1 MRHTWPLFLLAIVLV
16 IGGVGAT
23 YYERLKLQFA
33 NAPAKPRALAPGTAA
48 SYHGWT
54 YTHSSNQN
62 TVVKI
67 SADDVQ
73 EMDGKE
79 ELTGLVLDIYKK
91 ESDEYDHVRSAK
103 AEFDIASG
111 MLYSDGDVDITLG
124 MKPNEP
130 PSGKLMSIHS
140 SGVHVESKTGKATT
154 DRLAIFHFDRGEG
167 HAVGADYDPDTR
179 ELKMHSDVELIWR
192 GSDPKTIPMKIQAG
206 DLYYKERE
214 QKVYLEPWSKLT
226 RDTLT
231 LEAGPAEVTLAS
243 GGILQHVET
252 TNAHG
257 TDKRPARDID
267 YIAKQLTVDFNDSN
281 QIQHITG
288 TDDAHVVST
297 AETTVTTLTADKVVM
312 DFNTDGD
319 DSLLQ
324 KADATGHG
332 YMESKPVLKP
342 GVDPSDTRILKSEVI
357 HAKMR
362 QGGQELE
369 SVETDT
375 PAAIEF
381 IPSKP
386 ENPHR
391 WMNGER
397 ISILYAAKN
406 QIQTV
411 RSHAVT
417 TRTEKPKLPNQK
429 EAPAPELTWSNE
441 LLATFQPNS
450 SQLATLDQWN
460 NFRYQ
465 EGDRRAKADRAAL
478 DQQKNKINLT
488 GSARVWDA
496 TGSADADKILLDQAS
511 GDMLAEG
518 NVRSTRLPDKN
529 NNKDDSQGGGMLS
542 EDEPLNARAAKM
554 QTSDN
559 NLQVRYEGHAV
570 LWQGANRL
578 EADLVEIDR
587 DNSTLKAHNH
597 VVSQL
602 LDKKKDD
609 SESKG
614 SDPKGSDAKSG
625 GTKGTGSSSSQAKNG
640 ANAKTTAQGKSGTA
654 KTSDPGKGGDPAKS
668 ATNDPGHVFTIVRA
682 TDLDY
687 DDQKRIANYK
697 NGVELERM
705 NMKVKAQEIRAFL
718 RNDSNDSSLDHA
730 FAEGKVEV
738 VETAPGRQR
747 HGSSDHA
754 EYYPDDSKVILE
766 GGKPQFVD
774 SVRGS
779 TQGEKLTWF
788 SDEDRLVV
796 DGAPGKSLLH
806 KKKQAQSFPP
816 K

>member
-23 YYERLKLQFA
+23 YYARLKQQFA

-54 YTHSSNQN
+54 YTHTSNQN

-73 EMDGKE
+73 ELDGKE

-91 ESDEYDHVRSAK
+91 DSNEYDHVRSDK

-111 MLYSDGDVDITLG
+111 MLYSDGEVDIVLG
-124 MKPNEP
+124 VKPNEP

-140 SGVHVESKTGKATT
+140 SGVHVESKTGKANT
-154 DRLAIFHFDRGEG
+154 DRLATFHFDRGEG
-167 HAVGADYDPDTR
+167 HAVGAEYDPDTR
-179 ELKMHSDVELIWR
+179 ELKMHSQVELIWR
-192 GSDPKTIPMKIQAG
+192 GTDPNTLPMKIETS

-214 QKVYLEPWSKLT
+214 QKVYLQPWSKLT

-243 GGILQHVET
+243 GGILRHVET
-252 TNAHG
+252 TEAHG
-257 TDKRPARDID
+257 ADKRPARDIE
-267 YIAKQLTVDFNDSN
+267 YSAKQLAVDFNDSN

-288 TDDAHVVST
+288 TDQARVISN
-297 AETTVTTLTADKVVM
+297 AETTVTALTGDKVVM
-312 DFNTDGD
+312 DFDTEGD

-324 KADATGHG
+324 NAVVTGHG
-332 YMESKPVLKP
+332 LMESKPVIKP
-342 GVDPSDTRILKSEVI
+342 GIDPSDTRILKSEVI
-357 HAKMR
+357 RAKMR

-369 SVETDT
+369 SVETDM
-375 PAAIEF
+375 PAAVEF
-381 IPSKP
+381 IPNKP
-386 ENPHR
+386 AQPHR
-391 WMNGER
+391 WVNGER
-397 ISILYAAKN
+397 MSITYAAKN
-406 QIQTV
+406 QIQSV
-411 RSHAVT
+411 RSRAVS
-417 TRTEKPKLPNQK
+417 TRTEKPKLTDQK

-441 LLATFQPNS
+441 LVATFQPNS

-465 EGDRRAKADRAAL
+465 EGDRRARAERAAL
-478 DQQKNKINLT
+478 DQQKNCINLT
-488 GSARVWDA
+488 GAARVWDA
-496 TGSADADKILLDQAS
+496 TGSADADKILLDQAT
-511 GDMLAEG
+511 GDMTAEG

-529 NNKDDSQGGGMLS
+529 QSKDPDRGGGMLS

-554 QTSDN
+554 QTTDN

-587 DNSTLKAHNH
+587 DNNVMKARGH
-597 VVSQL
+597 VMSQL
-602 LDKKKDD
+602 LDKRKDD
-609 SESKG
+609 S
-614 SDPKGSDAKSG
+614 DPKKAADGKASAKP
-625 GTKGTGSSSSQAKNG
+625 A
-640 ANAKTTAQGKSGTA
+640 AQA
-654 KTSDPGKGGDPAKS
+654 KTSPPPPA
-668 ATNDPGHVFTIVRA
+668 ATNQPARVFTTVRA
-682 TDLDY
+682 PELYY
-687 DDQKRIANYK
+687 DDQKRIADYK

-705 NMKVKAQEIRAFL
+705 NMKVKAQEIHAFL

-730 FAEGKVEV
+730 LAEGKVEV
-738 VETAPGRQR
+738 QQTIPGRQR
-747 HGSSDHA
+747 HGNSEHA
-754 EYYPDDSKVILE
+754 EYYPDDAKVILE
-766 GGKPQFVD
+766 GGSPQFID
-774 SVRGS
+774 SVRGT

-796 DGAPGKSLLH
+796 DGSPGKSVLH
-806 KKKQAQSFPP
+806 RKKAAQTNPP
-816 K
+816 Q